1 MPTRDDT
8 ILLCLS
14 AAPSNRRI
22 IRAASAMRAGEETA
36 MIALFVETP
45 GYEKLPRADRDR
57 LRENMAEAERAGAQV
72 EVVSGGDIPFQ
83 IAEYARLA
91 NIRRIV
97 IGQSDAQSRR
107 LFPRPDFSE
116 TLLRLLPEAEVHII
130 PDGSKRARYHAP
142 EPGNFSPGQIAR
154 DMILSLGLL
163 AAATL
168 LGALFD
174 RLGFT
179 NTNIVMAY
187 LLGVLGISVATSH
200 RGYSLIS
207 AIAAVFLFNYFFVQ
221 PRFSLN
227 AYEPGYPVT
236 FVVMFLTAFLTGTL
250 AIRFKGIARQA
261 SQAAF
266 RTKIISDTDQ
276 MLAKVRSREEILR
289 VCAAQTAKLL
299 EQPFTLLDAAEE
311 PEDGPGVEIFP
322 IGVQERVYARL
333 RVDGSERRLDVAEH
347 GILLSILGECGLA
360 LENEQNA
367 REKEEAAV
375 QIENER
381 MRSTL
386 LRAISHDLRTP
397 LTAISGSASS
407 LLEHGESFDAETRR
421 TLCEDI
427 YEESLWLN
435 TMVENL
441 LASTRLE
448 QGRAQLRLSTE
459 LIDEILDEAVR
470 HVRPAARGRRIEIA
484 AAEELLLVR
493 ADAQLIVQVL
503 VNLLD
508 NGLKHTP
515 PESSLRLSAER
526 DGDFVTVSVE
536 DEGAGIPDEEKGK
549 IFDMFYTGSSGV
561 SDGRRSL
568 GFGLALC
575 QTIVDAHGGKIW
587 VEDREPHGAAF
598 RFTLP
603 AEEVALN
610 G

>member
-1 MPTRDDT
+1 MSTQDET

-14 AAPSNRRI
+14 AAPSNRKI
-22 IRAASAMRAGEETA
+22 IRAAAAMRGDSGTKL
-36 MIALFVETP
+36 IALFVETP
-45 GYEKLPRADRDR
+45 GHTRLPQADRER
-57 LRENMAEAERAGAQV
+57 LRANMAEAERVGAQIK
-72 EVVSGGDIPFQ
+72 VVSGSDIPFQ
-83 IAEYARLA
+83 IAEYARLS

-97 IGQSDAQSRR
+97 IGQSDVQRRR
-107 LFPRPDFSE
+107 LIPRPDFSE
-116 TLLRLLPEAEVHII
+116 TLLRSLPEAELHII
-130 PDGSKRARYHAP
+130 PDGSKRARYRAP
-142 EPGNFSPGQIAR
+142 EPEDFSPKQIAR
-154 DMILSLGLL
+154 DLALSLGLL

-174 RLGFT
+174 HLGFT

-200 RGYSLIS
+200 RGYSLSS

-221 PRFSLN
+221 PRFTLN

-250 AIRFKGIARQA
+250 AIRFKSIARQA

-266 RTKIISDTDQ
+266 RTRIISDTDQ
-276 MLAKVRSREEILR
+276 LLAKARTREEILA
-289 VCAAQTAKLL
+289 VCAGQTGKLL
-299 EQPFTLLDAAEE
+299 EQPFTLLGAEE
-311 PEDGPGVEIFP
+311 PAEIGERDEIFP

-333 RVDGSERRLDVAEH
+333 RLDGSGGLPDAAEH

-360 LENEQNA
+360 LENERNA

-386 LRAISHDLRTP
+386 LRAVSHDLRTP

-407 LLEHGESFDAETRR
+407 LLEQGESFDAETRR
-421 TLCEDI
+421 ALCTEI

-459 LIDEILDEAVR
+459 LVEELLEESAR
-470 HVRPAARGRRIEIA
+470 HVRPVARGHRIEVVPP
-484 AAEELLLVR
+484 EELLLVR

-515 PESSLRLSAER
+515 PETTLRLSAVRRGAFAEL
-526 DGDFVTVSVE
+526 SVE
-536 DEGAGIPDEEKGK
+536 DDGEGVADEEKNK
-549 IFDMFYTGSSGV
+549 IFELYYTGSGGV

-575 QTIVDAHGGKIW
+575 RTIVQAHGGEIR
-587 VEDREPHGAAF
+587 VEDRLPHGAAF

-603 AEEVALN
+603 AEEVEMH